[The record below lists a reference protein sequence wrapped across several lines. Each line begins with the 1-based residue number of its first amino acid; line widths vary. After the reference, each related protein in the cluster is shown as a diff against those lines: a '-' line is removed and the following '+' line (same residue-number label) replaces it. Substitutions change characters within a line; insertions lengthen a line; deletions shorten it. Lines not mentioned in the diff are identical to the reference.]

1 MLSSTNA
8 KNSLIEVSPLLM
20 LSTHSPLSSSR
31 DSKMSSTTLFHT
43 LRCLPGRGL
52 ICNRCQFLKGLNN
65 KTKLTIYKTFGGEVK
80 FKRYLNGVGDA
91 GTRLLF
97 KLRSGTH
104 GLNEELGR
112 HRGREGKYM
121 CNLCGEDCESVG
133 HFLWNCPVYSERRA
147 LFLEHLKNN
156 LGNEFEHFKNC
167 DIAGKSH
174 FILGTELWGSRY
186 EELLRLVKSY
196 IIDIWELRKSKL
208 YGSGTGP
215 LQY

>member
-1 MLSSTNA
+1 MKS
-8 KNSLIEVSPLLM
+8 I
-20 LSTHSPLSSSR
+20 
-31 DSKMSSTTLFHT
+31 SKGETSIKEFLALVDES
-43 LRCLPGRGL
+43 
-52 ICNRCQFLKGLNN
+52 IKENNRCQFLKGLNN

-91 GTRLLF
+91 GIRLLF

-112 HRGREGKYM
+112 HRGKKGKYM
-121 CNLCGEDCESVG
+121 CNLCSEDCESVG
-133 HFLWNCPVYSERRA
+133 HFLWNFPVYSERRA

-156 LGNEFEHFKNC
+156 IGNEFEHFKSC
-167 DIAGKSH
+167 DRVGKSH

-196 IIDIWELRKSKL
+196 IIDIWELCKSKL

-215 LQY
+215 LQYQN